1 MKAVWYF
8 DVVSPFSYLA
18 LDEVGQLGRE
28 SLRIDMKPVL
38 FAAMLNHWG
47 QLGPAEV
54 GPKRKHTY
62 RMCVWRAREKGIDFR
77 FPPAHPFNPL
87 FMLRVL
93 TALGGEKDAVRCV
106 FDLIWREG
114 RDPSA
119 PDTLATLRERL
130 GVGDLD
136 DLIERTD
143 AKTRLRN
150 ATQEAVAACVFGV
163 PTLVFG
169 GQQFWGA
176 DAMPLARAFLAN
188 PKLFDDAEL
197 RRVENLPIGIDRR
210 K

>member
-18 LDEVGQLGRE
+18 LDEVMQLGRE
-28 SLRIDMKPVL
+28 SLRIDMRPVL

-54 GPKRKHTY
+54 GPKRAHTY
-62 RMCVWRAREKGIDFR
+62 RMCVWKAREKGIDFR

-93 TALGGEKDAVRCV
+93 TALGGEKEAVRTV
-106 FDLIWREG
+106 FELIWREG
-114 RDPSA
+114 RDPLA
-119 PDTLATLRERL
+119 PDTLVTLRERL
-130 GVGDLD
+130 GLGDLD
-136 DLIERTD
+136 GLIEHTD

-150 ATQEAVAACVFGV
+150 GTQEAIAAHVFGV
-163 PTLVFG
+163 PTLAFG

-188 PKLFDDAEL
+188 PKLFDDDEL
-197 RRVENLPIGIDRR
+197 RRVENLPIGIERQ